1 MTRIALERMAGRR
14 SGKVAV
20 VMLLGLFVALPLAAQ
35 TVPRAKPEEVGLA
48 SEGLQ
53 RIDAIVQRF
62 MERGE
67 ISGAVTLVAR
77 NGKIAR
83 LKSQGVLDLETKAA
97 MRDDAVFRIASM
109 TKPITATAIMILV
122 EEGRLRLTD
131 PVSKF
136 IPEFKN
142 LNVETQA
149 PEGVA
154 PAAREITIRDILT
167 HTSGVGSKGRDW
179 PPAVKLLES
188 RTAETTLAEFIPRV
202 AALPL
207 NFQPGTEWRYS
218 NFLGFETLG
227 RVVEIVSGQTYDQ
240 FLRQR
245 IFEPLGMKDTGF
257 YVQLP
262 QERRPRVP
270 TFYRKGETG
279 LFKSPDTF
287 NPTIAR
293 PRYLSGSGGLATT
306 AEDYLRFAQMTLDG
320 GELNGT
326 RIVTRGSIEQMT
338 SNQTADLYTK
348 TKPGYVFGLAV
359 EVLQDPAVGRLAS
372 APGAYGWTGAI
383 GTYYWVDPQR
393 QLIGILMIQTWGT
406 PEVNELRQEFRA
418 AVNQALLN

>member
-1 MTRIALERMAGRR
+1 
-14 SGKVAV
+14 
-20 VMLLGLFVALPLAAQ
+20 MLLGALAVLPLAAQ
-35 TVPRAKPEEVGLA
+35 TVPRAKPEEVGLS

-53 RIDAIVQRF
+53 RIDGIVQRF

-83 LKSQGVLDLETKAA
+83 LKSQGVLDLETKAP

-109 TKPITATAIMILV
+109 TKPITATAILILV
-122 EEGRLRLTD
+122 EEGKLRLSD
-131 PVSKF
+131 PISKF

-142 LNVETQA
+142 QRVEAPQA
-149 PEGVA
+149 AGGAVL
-154 PAAREITIRDILT
+154 AAREITIRDILT
-167 HTSGVGSKGRDW
+167 HTSGVGSNGRDW
-179 PPAVKLLES
+179 PPAVRLLES

-227 RVVEIVSGQTYDQ
+227 RIVEIVSGQTYDQ

-245 IFEPLGMKDTGF
+245 IFEPLRMKDTSF
-257 YVQLP
+257 YVQVP

-270 TFYRKGETG
+270 TFYQKGENG

-306 AEDYLRFAQMTLDG
+306 AEEYLRFAQMTLNG
-320 GELNGT
+320 GELNGK
-326 RIVTRGSIEQMT
+326 RIVTRTSIEQMT
-338 SNQTADLYTK
+338 SNQTAELYTK
-348 TKPGYVFGLAV
+348 TKAGYGFGLAV
-359 EVLQDPAVGRLAS
+359 EVLQDPAVARSAS
-372 APGAYGWTGAI
+372 ARGAYGWTGAI

-393 QLIGILMIQTWGT
+393 QLIGILMIQTWAT
-406 PEVNELRQEFRA
+406 PGVNELRGEFRA